1 MRPDLVAVTST
12 TRPSTVASTAA
23 IQLSAPLWGA
33 SAMAC
38 MSAPSPDARS
48 QGEPSHQIERG
59 ALVRMHHRGLE
70 PRSEFEVPPGNER
83 TEPEPAAISGVP
95 SGRALVGDEDASD
108 VGQPQHAE
116 SERQRGVESAER
128 DLQLRVPDHGRIAR
142 EPVQR
147 ESSDR
152 SASPLRVVAAQS
164 VNVGGS
170 LYSSPTE
177 SSIPPD
183 RALDPCGTRGAIRV
197 RAWTRESLRWL
208 RSCSSPLATR
218 RLLPRNRRRR

>member
-70 PRSEFEVPPGNER
+70 RRSEFEVPPGNER
-83 TEPEPAAISGVP
+83 TEPEPAANSGVP

-108 VGQPQHAE
+108 VGQPEHAE
-116 SERQRGVESAER
+116 PERECGVESADR
-128 DLQLRVPDHGRIAR
+128 DLKLRVADHGRVAR
-142 EPVQR
+142 EPVQGVPTEQVAR
-147 ESSDR
+147 GR
-152 SASPLRVVAAQS
+152 AGQVQRQPLRCAADERGLEEWVLPPVLLAGDLPRVAPMSAEEEAAEP
-164 VNVGGS
+164 
-170 LYSSPTE
+170 SSPVA
-177 SSIPPD
+177 SAG
-183 RALDPCGTRGAIRV
+183 RH
-197 RAWTRESLRWL
+197 
-208 RSCSSPLATR
+208 
-218 RLLPRNRRRR
+218 